1 MGAVLREGGVR
12 KSCFSPS
19 VTGCSDRGETFIV
32 CVSTVREC
40 ELSCDGGIGLVPKRT
55 TLYGLVNLSA
65 RRSLGVDGLDFH
77 LEGQM
82 IWMPSMS

>member
-1 MGAVLREGGVR
+1 MLRNHQANPPTRIPVTVR
-12 KSCFSPS
+12 MRKPEP
-19 VTGCSDRGETFIV
+19 RPRRELW
-32 CVSTVREC
+32 VREC

-55 TLYGLVNLSA
+55 TSYGLVNLSA

-77 LEGQM
+77 LEGQT

>member
-1 MGAVLREGGVR
+1 MLRNHQANPPTR
-12 KSCFSPS
+12 IP
-19 VTGCSDRGETFIV
+19 VTARMCKPEPRPRRELW
-32 CVSTVREC
+32 VREC